1 MSNFSK
7 SNGVHIAPK
16 SGFFDKITIK
26 NRVNL
31 LIIFVA
37 IITFLTCTL
46 LNFSQIYKTTILC
59 REKEVAA
66 ITEVALNL
74 IKEYKVRADNG
85 EFPEKTAKERAIQR
99 INHLK
104 FDGKNYVWINDYNN
118 VFLAHPTKQ
127 GQNASNLADKNGLK
141 FISEATKIA
150 MEKGEGS
157 LRYFWPRAGS
167 KISAEK
173 ISYIR
178 NFSQWGWVIGTGSY
192 LDDIYMEALKALR
205 VSILIN
211 ILISIGIALIVMFIA
226 NRTLGRSISDPIENI
241 TKITRRLAENDLTVE
256 IPEDINKTE
265 IGELNRSF
273 MKFVENLSSLIK
285 QVVDSTQDI
294 SASSEEMSASSEQT
308 AQGAQQT
315 ASSTTQ
321 LAQGAQEISRNV
333 EQGASNLNKMNK
345 TVQDVLEEAKLVS
358 KLGNDAETNANIG
371 AEHIKKAV
379 NKINSIKKVSE
390 DISVNISE
398 LGQLSSDIEQIV
410 DLIKNIAGQT
420 NLLALNAAIEAA
432 RAGEHG
438 KGFAVVADEVKK
450 LAGQSAGATEKI
462 TSMIKEIQ
470 HKTQVAV
477 STMGK
482 TTQEV
487 EEGVFVVNDAGTALE
502 TIIIQVKAANVKIQ
516 GITKEIDGVAKT
528 SEEMVQMI
536 ENISAIT
543 EETAAS
549 AEEISSIT
557 EEQTASM
564 EEISASSQTLAG
576 VAEVL
581 AKQVAVFKI

>member
-1 MSNFSK
+1 MGN
-7 SNGVHIAPK
+7 
-16 SGFFDKITIK
+16 FDKAADIALGLAQYNKKVATEINTQNDKDTALATI
-26 NRVNL
+26 
-31 LIIFVA
+31 IIFST
-37 IITFLTCTL
+37 IILAFIVSIFSGYL
-46 LNFSQIYKTTILC
+46 LASWLSKRLKTVVDRLQ
-59 REKEVAA
+59 
-66 ITEVALNL
+66 
-74 IKEYKVRADNG
+74 
-85 EFPEKTAKERAIQR
+85 EF
-99 INHLK
+99 
-104 FDGKNYVWINDYNN
+104 
-118 VFLAHPTKQ
+118 
-127 GQNASNLADKNGLK
+127 
-141 FISEATKIA
+141 
-150 MEKGEGS
+150 EKGNLSKES
-157 LRYFWPRAGS
+157 VIIRA
-167 KISAEK
+167 
-173 ISYIR
+173 
-178 NFSQWGWVIGTGSY
+178 
-192 LDDIYMEALKALR
+192 
-205 VSILIN
+205 
-211 ILISIGIALIVMFIA
+211 
-226 NRTLGRSISDPIENI
+226 
-241 TKITRRLAENDLTVE
+241 ND
-256 IPEDINKTE
+256 E
-265 IGELNRSF
+265 IGEIGKGLNNTQESLR
-273 MKFVENLSSLIK
+273 NLIM
-285 QVVDSTQDI
+285 QVSQSAEDI

-576 VAEVL
+576 VAEIL
-581 AKQVAVFKI
+581 TKQVSVFKI